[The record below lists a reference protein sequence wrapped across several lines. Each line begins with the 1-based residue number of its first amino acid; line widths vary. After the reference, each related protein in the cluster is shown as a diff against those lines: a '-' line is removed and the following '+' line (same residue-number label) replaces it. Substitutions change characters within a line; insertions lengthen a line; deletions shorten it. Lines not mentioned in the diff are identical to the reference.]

1 MREFTI
7 SKSPGPDN
15 IHPRILH
22 DLSEALCIP
31 TTIIF
36 NTSLATKTIPDDWKE
51 GCITAIFKKGSR
63 KHASN
68 YRTVSL
74 TCILCK
80 LLESFVRDHIVSH
93 MKKNGLFSNR
103 QYGFLS
109 GRSTTLQL
117 QYVLE
122 RWTEILDNGGSLDAI
137 YFDFMK
143 AFDTVPHQRLIGKLE
158 SYGISEDL
166 IEWGKS
172 FLTDRRHR
180 EYSGSTIVVLIFNK
194 SPAERHGTNQTYID
208 SESLLGVGIL
218 YYPVVPFKKK
228 L

>member
-1 MREFTI
+1 MNTHVIKEKLSRLIVTEENVLKRLRELNTCI

-15 IHPRILH
+15 IHPRII
-22 DLSEALCIP
+22 CIP
-31 TTIIF
+31 ITTITIF
-36 NTSLATKTIPDDWKE
+36 NTSLASKTIPDDWKE

-68 YRTVSL
+68 YRPVSL

-93 MKKNGLFSNR
+93 MKNNGLFSNR

-117 QYVLE
+117 LYVLE

-143 AFDTVPHQRLIGKLE
+143 AFDTVPHKRLQKCNWKTRKLWNIR
-158 SYGISEDL
+158 ISNRT
-166 IEWGKS
+166 G
-172 FLTDRRHR
+172 
-180 EYSGSTIVVLIFNK
+180 
-194 SPAERHGTNQTYID
+194 
-208 SESLLGVGIL
+208 
-218 YYPVVPFKKK
+218 
-228 L
+228 

>member
-1 MREFTI
+1 MKTCRGISDLVIKTENGKEVLTNNDDEKAETLSKFFSSVFTNEGDGDIPRLNTHDIKEKLGRLIVTEETILKRLRELNI

-36 NTSLATKTIPDDWKE
+36 NTSLATKTIPDDWKD

-68 YRTVSL
+68 YRPVSL

-93 MKKNGLFSNR
+93 MTKNGLFSNR

-117 QYVLE
+117 LC
-122 RWTEILDNGGSLDAI
+122 L
-137 YFDFMK
+137 
-143 AFDTVPHQRLIGKLE
+143 GKM
-158 SYGISEDL
+158 
-166 IEWGKS
+166 
-172 FLTDRRHR
+172 DRNTRQWR
-180 EYSGSTIVVLIFNK
+180 IIRCY
-194 SPAERHGTNQTYID
+194 
-208 SESLLGVGIL
+208 LL
-218 YYPVVPFKKK
+218 
-228 L
+228 